1 MSLTYRCQL
10 QNRLITLTQEL
21 ANSGEAKVWHTNFN
35 GYLAKIYH
43 NPHNER
49 VDKLQLMVRNR
60 PGDPNA
66 HLNHISFA
74 WPYSILEDNQ
84 GKVAGFLMPEV
95 VGSET
100 LLKLCTPKL
109 RRQDKLEA
117 NWYFLHV
124 VARNIAAIIQAI
136 HAKGYVLGDIKLEN
150 ILVNNRALPTIIDTD
165 SFQVSDPDS
174 SKIYRCLVGSEGFTP
189 AELIGVNIADVD
201 QTEVHDRFRLGVVI
215 YYLLFSGPP
224 FRGLWQGAGDSL
236 EQSEL
241 IRRGL
246 WPFSGDKLVV
256 PSNTTI
262 PLNILHPDLHALFLR
277 CFNEGHKF
285 PHRRPTAEEWRGT
298 LEAALKEV
306 IRCGK
311 VDNHYYNRSYGKCY
325 WCERSSDLNFDIFP
339 GKSIANVTS
348 TPSPKVSP
356 PPPSSPPPPPAKLT
370 LFTENLP
377 KGITLE
383 MVGLPA
389 GKFLMGSPDN
399 DSSVY
404 NNQKPQHLVKVN
416 SFAIGKYPITQAQY
430 EAVMGTNP
438 SRFKNNP
445 QNPVESVSWNDA
457 QAFCQKLSQIT
468 GKTYRLPTEAEWE
481 YACRAGTTTRYYF
494 GDYANQLGDYAW
506 DEGNSQDTTHPVG
519 QKKPNAWGLYDMSGN
534 VWEWCEDNWHDSY
547 KNAPSDGSAWLT
559 NDNNHKLLRGGS
571 WYYHPDNC
579 RSATR
584 YFFFRSVRISFSGF
598 RVVCVPNVTSTQLPI
613 ATVTSTPSPKVSP
626 PPPSSPPPPPA
637 KLAPFTENLPKGIT
651 LEMVGLPAGKF
662 LMGSPDSDRNAYHY
676 EKPQHL
682 VQVNSF
688 AIGKYPITQAQY
700 EAVMGT
706 NHSQFK
712 NNPQNPVESVSWNDA
727 QAFCQKLSQITGKTY
742 RLPTEAE
749 WEYACRAG
757 TTTRYYFGDD
767 AYQLRNYAWYNGNS
781 QNTTH
786 PVGQKKPNAWGL
798 YDMSGNVW
806 EWCED
811 NWHDSYK
818 NAPSDGSAWLTNDNH
833 SHRFRGGSWGSN
845 PGFCRSACRHS
856 LGGSYGFRV
865 VCVPNVTST
874 QLPIATVTS
883 TPLPKVAPPAPSSP
897 PPPPAKLTPFTEKI
911 SKGITLEMVGLPAG
925 QFLMGSPDSDPDAES
940 WEKPQHQVQVN
951 SFAIGKYPVTQAQ
964 YQAVMGTNP
973 SKFPNN
979 PQNPVERISWDDAQA
994 FCQKLSQITGKTYR
1008 LPTEAEW
1015 EYACRGGTTTRY
1027 YFGDDAN
1034 QLEDYAWY
1042 EGNSQNTTHPVGQ
1055 KKPNAWGLYDMSG
1068 NVWEWCEDNWHNSY
1082 QNAPRDGSAWVT
1094 NNSNVHIIRGGSWD
1108 DIPEYCR
1115 STDRSNGDILN
1126 LSIGFRVVCVPSV
1139 TSTQLPIATV
1149 TSTPLPKVVPTPLTN
1164 FTENLPKGITLEMVG
1179 LPAGQFLMGSPDSDP
1194 DATSYEKPQHPV
1206 KINSFAIGKYPVTQA
1221 QYQAVMG
1228 TNPSHFK
1235 NNPQNPVE
1243 MVSWHDAQAFC
1254 QKLSQITG
1262 KTYRLPTEAEWEYA
1276 CRGGTTTRYYFGDDA
1291 NQLEDYAW
1299 YSGNSQNTT
1308 HPVGQKKPNA
1318 WGLYDMSGNVWEWC
1332 EDNWHNSYAWVTNN
1346 SNVHIIRGG
1355 SWCSYPSGCRSA
1367 FRGFNSQ
1374 VRQVRSS
1381 GGFRVVCVPSVT
1393 STQLPIAT
1401 VTSTPLPKVVPTPLT
1416 NFTEKISKG
1425 ITLEMVGL
1433 PAGQFLMGSP
1443 DSDRDARD
1451 FEKPQHQVKINSFA
1465 IGKYPVTQ
1473 AQYQAVMGTNPSH
1486 FSNNPQNP
1494 VERISSDDAQA
1505 FCQKLSQ
1512 ITGKTYRLPTEAEWE
1527 YACRAGT
1534 TTRYYFG
1541 DDANQLGDYAWY
1553 GGNSQQTTHPVGQKK
1568 PNAFGLY
1575 DMHGNVW
1582 EWCEDNWHNSYQN
1595 APSDGSAW
1603 LIKDNDYQIVRGG
1616 SWYGL
1621 PNLCRSAYRNFN
1633 YRRGNIVNY
1642 FGFRVVCGAGRT
1654 L

>member
-165 SFQVSDPDS
+165 SFQVSDPYS
-174 SKIYRCLVGSEGFTP
+174 GKIYRCLVGSEGFTP

-262 PLNILHPDLHALFLR
+262 PLNILHRDLHALFLR

-285 PHRRPTAEEWRGT
+285 PDRRPTAEEWRGT

-311 VDNHYYNRSYGKCY
+311 IDNHYYNRSYGKCY

-348 TPSPKVSP
+348 TPSPKVAP
-356 PPPSSPPPPPAKLT
+356 NPLT
-370 LFTENLP
+370 NFTENLP

-389 GKFLMGSPDN
+389 G
-399 DSSVY
+399 
-404 NNQKPQHLVKVN
+404 Q
-416 SFAIGKYPITQAQY
+416 
-430 EAVMGTNP
+430 
-438 SRFKNNP
+438 
-445 QNPVESVSWNDA
+445 
-457 QAFCQKLSQIT
+457 
-468 GKTYRLPTEAEWE
+468 
-481 YACRAGTTTRYYF
+481 
-494 GDYANQLGDYAW
+494 
-506 DEGNSQDTTHPVG
+506 
-519 QKKPNAWGLYDMSGN
+519 
-534 VWEWCEDNWHDSY
+534 
-547 KNAPSDGSAWLT
+547 
-559 NDNNHKLLRGGS
+559 
-571 WYYHPDNC
+571 
-579 RSATR
+579 
-584 YFFFRSVRISFSGF
+584 
-598 RVVCVPNVTSTQLPI
+598 
-613 ATVTSTPSPKVSP
+613 
-626 PPPSSPPPPPA
+626 
-637 KLAPFTENLPKGIT
+637 
-651 LEMVGLPAGKF
+651 F
-662 LMGSPDSDRNAYHY
+662 LMGSPDSDPDAKSY

-749 WEYACRAG
+749 WKYACRAG

-767 AYQLRNYAWYNGNS
+767 ANQLEDYAWYYKNS
-781 QNTTH
+781 QETTH

-818 NAPSDGSAWLTNDNH
+818 NAPSDGSAWLTNDND
-833 SHRFRGGSWGSN
+833 SHIIRGGSWLVIPRG
-845 PGFCRSACRHS
+845 CRSASRIDHDS
-856 LGGSYGFRV
+856 LGDRYGFRV

-897 PPPPAKLTPFTEKI
+897 PPPPAKLAPFTEKI

-940 WEKPQHQVQVN
+940 FEKPQHQVKVN

-973 SKFPNN
+973 SHFSNN
-979 PQNPVERISWDDAQA
+979 PQNPVEKVSWDDAQA

-1015 EYACRGGTTTRY
+1015 EYACRGGTTTRF

-1126 LSIGFRVVCVPSV
+1126 LSIGFRVVCVPNV

-1243 MVSWHDAQAFC
+1243 RISWDDAQAFC

-1276 CRGGTTTRYYFGDDA
+1276 CRAGTTTRYYFGDDA
-1291 NQLEDYAW
+1291 NQLGDYAW